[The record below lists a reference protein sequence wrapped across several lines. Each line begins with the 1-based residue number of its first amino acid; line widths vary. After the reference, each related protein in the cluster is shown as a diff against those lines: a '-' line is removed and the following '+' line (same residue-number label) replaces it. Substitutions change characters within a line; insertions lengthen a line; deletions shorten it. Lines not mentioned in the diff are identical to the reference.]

1 MGTVIEHE
9 PWGLPSWS
17 VENSA
22 VIDAD
27 GFDIFV
33 RENREGGMKEGTE
46 LFCMKLFC
54 ERFLFKIFSNF
65 SKEKYIKNY

>member
-1 MGTVIEHE
+1 
-9 PWGLPSWS
+9 

-46 LFCMKLFC
+46 VLCMKLFC
-54 ERFLFKIFSNF
+54 ERLLFKIFSNF
-65 SKEKYIKNY
+65 SKEKYI